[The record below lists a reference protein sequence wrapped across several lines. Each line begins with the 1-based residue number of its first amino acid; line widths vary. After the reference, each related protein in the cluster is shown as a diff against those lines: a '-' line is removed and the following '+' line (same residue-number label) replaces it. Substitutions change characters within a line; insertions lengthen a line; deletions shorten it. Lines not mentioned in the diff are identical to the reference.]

1 MSAGTIWLVIVAIAV
16 GSFVLR
22 AAFILVPVLPR
33 NLPPR
38 LSLVLQM
45 VPAAA
50 FAALVA
56 PAVFFDGESA
66 NFTLFSPAI
75 LAGVIALAVSWK
87 WKNLA
92 LTIICG
98 LVAYALLDV
107 SL

>member
-1 MSAGTIWLVIVAIAV
+1 MNTATIWLVIVAIAI
-16 GSFVLR
+16 GGFALR
-22 AAFILVPVLPR
+22 AVFILVPILPR

-56 PAVFFDGESA
+56 PSLFLEDGQFEVV
-66 NFTLFSPAI
+66 SPAT
-75 LAGVIALAVSWK
+75 LAGAVALLVSLR

-92 LTIICG
+92 VVIVCG
-98 LVAYALLDV
+98 LVAYGCFDLVL
-107 SL
+107 

>member
-1 MSAGTIWLVIVAIAV
+1 MSTATIWLVIVVTAV
-16 GSFVLR
+16 GGFLLR

-56 PAVFFDGESA
+56 PAVFFDGDGA
-66 NFTLFSPAI
+66 DLKLISPAT
-75 LAGVIALAVSWK
+75 LAGAIALAVSWK

-92 LTIICG
+92 LSIICG
-98 LVAYALLDV
+98 LAAYALFDLF
-107 SL
+107 L